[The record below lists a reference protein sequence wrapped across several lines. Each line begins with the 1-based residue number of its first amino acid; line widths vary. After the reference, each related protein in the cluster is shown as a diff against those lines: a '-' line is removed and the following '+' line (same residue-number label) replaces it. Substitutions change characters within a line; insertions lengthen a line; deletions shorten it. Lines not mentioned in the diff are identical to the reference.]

1 MRENKFRIP
10 SLFIKPAEDAAGP
23 MSPLRDL
30 LDRASIDDVVRAIDH
45 GLEVFDG
52 GRLLLTRQSSFD
64 LLRELTAPREAA

>member
-1 MRENKFRIP
+1 MRTKVRAP
-10 SLFIKPAEDAAGP
+10 SLFIKPAEDTVGP

-30 LDRASIDDVVRAIDH
+30 LDRASVDDVVRAIDH

-64 LLRELTAPREAA
+64 LIRELTSRAEAV